1 MKIGFIGLGNV
12 GGKLAGS
19 LLRNNFDLTVRD
31 LDENLTNSLKD
42 LGAKVAKS
50 PKELAEQSDLI
61 ITSLPSPEV
70 SAEVM
75 ESEDGILNGL
85 SEKKIWLEMSTTD
98 ENEVKRLGKKV
109 IEKKAIPLDGPVSG
123 GCHRAA
129 TGNIA
134 IFVGGERKAFEK
146 ILPALTVMGRKILHT
161 GELGTASVLKVITN
175 YLASAHLVALGE
187 AWTVAKKSNLDLAKT
202 YKGIAISSG
211 NSFVHETESQ
221 VILNGSY
228 NINFTMDLV
237 LKDTSLFDNLAK
249 KLNAPLEISPQIVEI
264 FKDGQK
270 KYGSRAWSSMIV
282 KRMEDLNNIN
292 FPSDIK
298 KLNDEELKVLSEEV
312 RSEMIDAVSK
322 TGGHLGAGLGVVE
335 LTVAIHA
342 TFDTPHD
349 RLIWDVGHQ
358 AYPHKILTGRKNKIH
373 TIRQKEGLAPFPAI
387 SESEFDA
394 FGVGHSST
402 SISAALGMTIGSNDK
417 ALAVI
422 GDGALTAGMAVDA
435 NVLIFER
442 IREEIKLNKGPARAI
457 ELGYEKALSAI
468 IDANITTF
476 ITAVILFAIG
486 SGPVRGF
493 SVTLGLGIITSV
505 FTAIFVTRLLIVIWF
520 ERRRPRKVEV

>member
-50 PKELAEQSDLI
+50 PKELAEQSNLI
-61 ITSLPSPEV
+61 ITSLPSPEI

-75 ESEDGILNGL
+75 ESEDGVLNGL
-85 SEKKIWLEMSTTD
+85 SENKIWLEMSTTD
-98 ENEVKRLGKKV
+98 ENEVKRLGDKV

-134 IFVGGERKAFEK
+134 IFVGGKRKAFEK

-175 YLASAHLVALGE
+175 YLASVHLIALGE

-237 LKDTSLFDNLAK
+237 LKDTGLFDNLAK

-292 FPSDIK
+292 FRANGFPDQLIDSEP
-298 KLNDEELKVLSEEV
+298 EEK
-312 RSEMIDAVSK
+312 
-322 TGGHLGAGLGVVE
+322 
-335 LTVAIHA
+335 
-342 TFDTPHD
+342 
-349 RLIWDVGHQ
+349 
-358 AYPHKILTGRKNKIH
+358 
-373 TIRQKEGLAPFPAI
+373 
-387 SESEFDA
+387 
-394 FGVGHSST
+394 
-402 SISAALGMTIGSNDK
+402 
-417 ALAVI
+417 
-422 GDGALTAGMAVDA
+422 
-435 NVLIFER
+435 
-442 IREEIKLNKGPARAI
+442 
-457 ELGYEKALSAI
+457 GYEI
-468 IDANITTF
+468 
-476 ITAVILFAIG
+476 
-486 SGPVRGF
+486 
-493 SVTLGLGIITSV
+493 
-505 FTAIFVTRLLIVIWF
+505 
-520 ERRRPRKVEV
+520 

>member
-12 GGKLAGS
+12 GGKLASS

-31 LDENLTNSLKD
+31 LDERLTKPLKD
-42 LGAKVAKS
+42 LGARVAKS
-50 PKELAEQSDLI
+50 AKELAEQTDLI

-75 ESEDGILNGL
+75 EGSDGIINGL

-98 ENEVKRLGKKV
+98 ENEVKRLGEKV
-109 IEKKAIPLDGPVSG
+109 IAKKSIPMDGPVSG

-146 ILPALTVMGRKILHT
+146 ILPALTVMGRKVLHT
-161 GELGTASVLKVITN
+161 GELGSASVLKVITN
-175 YLASAHLVALGE
+175 YLASVHLVALGE
-187 AWTVAKKSNLDLAKT
+187 AWTIAKKSNLDLAKT

-237 LKDTSLFDNLAK
+237 LKDTGLFDNLAK

-292 FPSDIK
+292 FRANGFP
-298 KLNDEELKVLSEEV
+298 DELIDNEPEE
-312 RSEMIDAVSK
+312 K
-322 TGGHLGAGLGVVE
+322 
-335 LTVAIHA
+335 
-342 TFDTPHD
+342 
-349 RLIWDVGHQ
+349 
-358 AYPHKILTGRKNKIH
+358 
-373 TIRQKEGLAPFPAI
+373 
-387 SESEFDA
+387 
-394 FGVGHSST
+394 
-402 SISAALGMTIGSNDK
+402 
-417 ALAVI
+417 
-422 GDGALTAGMAVDA
+422 
-435 NVLIFER
+435 
-442 IREEIKLNKGPARAI
+442 
-457 ELGYEKALSAI
+457 GYEI
-468 IDANITTF
+468 
-476 ITAVILFAIG
+476 
-486 SGPVRGF
+486 
-493 SVTLGLGIITSV
+493 
-505 FTAIFVTRLLIVIWF
+505 
-520 ERRRPRKVEV
+520 

>member
-12 GGKLAGS
+12 GGKLASS

-31 LDENLTNSLKD
+31 LDERLTKPLKD

-50 PKELAEQSDLI
+50 PKELAEQTDLI

-75 ESEDGILNGL
+75 EGSDGIINGL
-85 SEKKIWLEMSTTD
+85 SENKIWLEMSTTD
-98 ENEVKRLGKKV
+98 ENEVKRLGEKV
-109 IEKKAIPLDGPVSG
+109 IAKKSIPMDGPVSG

-146 ILPALTVMGRKILHT
+146 ILPALTVMGRKVLHT

-175 YLASAHLVALGE
+175 YLASVHLVALGE
-187 AWTVAKKSNLDLAKT
+187 AWTIAKKSNLDLAKT

-237 LKDTSLFDNLAK
+237 LKDTGLFDNLAK

-292 FPSDIK
+292 FRANGFP
-298 KLNDEELKVLSEEV
+298 DELIDNEPEE
-312 RSEMIDAVSK
+312 K
-322 TGGHLGAGLGVVE
+322 
-335 LTVAIHA
+335 
-342 TFDTPHD
+342 
-349 RLIWDVGHQ
+349 
-358 AYPHKILTGRKNKIH
+358 
-373 TIRQKEGLAPFPAI
+373 
-387 SESEFDA
+387 
-394 FGVGHSST
+394 
-402 SISAALGMTIGSNDK
+402 
-417 ALAVI
+417 
-422 GDGALTAGMAVDA
+422 
-435 NVLIFER
+435 
-442 IREEIKLNKGPARAI
+442 
-457 ELGYEKALSAI
+457 GYEI
-468 IDANITTF
+468 
-476 ITAVILFAIG
+476 
-486 SGPVRGF
+486 
-493 SVTLGLGIITSV
+493 
-505 FTAIFVTRLLIVIWF
+505 
-520 ERRRPRKVEV
+520 